1 MSADLSLWV
10 KAFGSKDMTSC
21 AKAMKLLQS
30 ALDGELDQHTL
41 ERVNRHLVAC
51 KKCGMHAR
59 TYEAIKTSIATQG
72 AKPLPATVIADL
84 EEFARN
90 LPNTELP

>member
-10 KAFGSKDMTSC
+10 KTFGNKDMTSC

-41 ERVNRHLVAC
+41 GRVNRHLAAC
-51 KKCGMHAR
+51 KKCGMQAH
-59 TYEAIKTSIATQG
+59 TYQAIKTSIATRG
-72 AKPLPATVIADL
+72 ATPLPADVVADL
-84 EEFARN
+84 EAFARN
-90 LPNTELP
+90 LPEE

>member
-1 MSADLSLWV
+1 MSADLSRWV
-10 KAFGSKDMTSC
+10 KTFGNKDMTSC

-30 ALDGELDQHTL
+30 AIDGELDQHTL
-41 ERVNRHLVAC
+41 GRVNRHMAAC

-72 AKPLPATVIADL
+72 ATPLPADIITDL
-84 EEFARN
+84 EAFARN
-90 LPNTELP
+90 LPEQ